1 MRIDVQ
7 EIRTTSKK
15 KIVLI
20 VIVVLLVIFS
30 SIIFGIVAAK
40 KYNKNK
46 IDIILEESKT
56 EENIVNQTEEV
67 ENVINTDKQNEDFNK
82 KRIENINGIY
92 KSDKKIAYLTF
103 DDGPSK
109 SVTPL
114 ILDVLKDN
122 NIKATFFVLG
132 RAVKDNPELVKR
144 AYEEGHYIANH
155 GYSHVYS
162 SIYKS
167 VDSVIEEYNRTEKEI
182 RKAIGIP
189 EYNSFLFRFPGG
201 SVGGEYNEIKKK
213 AIKELEKQN
222 IAYLDWNALTRDA
235 EGKFTKEELLQ
246 NLKSTVKNKKSVVI
260 LSHDASTKIL
270 TYEILQ
276 DEIDY
281 LKKEG
286 YQFGDMNDLMN
297 GNYSTHISNNNKN

>member
-7 EIRTTSKK
+7 EIKTTSKK
-15 KIVLI
+15 KILLLI
-20 VIVVLLVIFS
+20 IIVLLAIFS
-30 SIIFGIVAAK
+30 SVLFGIKVAK
-40 KYNKNK
+40 EYNKN
-46 IDIILEESKT
+46 DIIAEESKT
-56 EENIVNQTEEV
+56 DEEKHNEVTEDIKKSDEEKMNNIKN
-67 ENVINTDKQNEDFNK
+67 
-82 KRIENINGIY
+82 IY
-92 KSDKKIAYLTF
+92 KSDTKIAYLTF

-201 SVGGEYNEIKKK
+201 SVGGEYDEIKKK

-246 NLKSTVKNKKSVVI
+246 NLKNTVKNKKSVVI

-286 YQFGDMNDLMN
+286 YQFGDMNYLMN
-297 GNYSTHISNNNKN
+297 GNYSTYISNNNKN

>member
-7 EIRTTSKK
+7 EIKTTSKK
-15 KIVLI
+15 KILLLI
-20 VIVVLLVIFS
+20 IIVLLAIFS
-30 SIIFGIVAAK
+30 SVLFGIKMAK
-40 KYNKNK
+40 EYNKN
-46 IDIILEESKT
+46 DIITEESKT
-56 EENIVNQTEEV
+56 DEEKHNEVTEDIKKSDEEKMNNIKN
-67 ENVINTDKQNEDFNK
+67 
-82 KRIENINGIY
+82 IY
-92 KSDKKIAYLTF
+92 KSDTKIAYLTF

-114 ILDVLKDN
+114 ILDVLKEN

-132 RAVKDNPELVKR
+132 RYVKDNPDIVKR

-182 RKAIGIP
+182 RKAIGVSD
-189 EYNSFLFRFPGG
+189 YNSQLFRFPGG
-201 SVGGEYNEIKKK
+201 SVGGEYNDIKEK
-213 AIKELEKQN
+213 AKKELEKQN

-246 NLKSTVKNKKSVVI
+246 NLKSTIKKKNSIVI

-270 TYEILQ
+270 TYEVLQ

-281 LKKEG
+281 LKEAG
-286 YQFGDMNDLMN
+286 YEFGDMRNLM
-297 GNYSTHISNNNKN
+297 K

>member
-7 EIRTTSKK
+7 EIKTTSKK
-15 KIVLI
+15 KILLLI
-20 VIVVLLVIFS
+20 IIVLLAIFS
-30 SIIFGIVAAK
+30 SVLFGIKVAK
-40 KYNKNK
+40 EYNKN
-46 IDIILEESKT
+46 DIIAEESKT
-56 EENIVNQTEEV
+56 DEEKHNEVTEDIKKSGEEKMNNIKN
-67 ENVINTDKQNEDFNK
+67 
-82 KRIENINGIY
+82 IY
-92 KSDKKIAYLTF
+92 KSDTKIAYLTF

-201 SVGGEYNEIKKK
+201 SVGGEYNDVKKK
-213 AIKELEKQN
+213 AIKELKKQN

-286 YQFGDMNDLMN
+286 YQFGDMNDLIN
-297 GNYSTHISNNNKN
+297 GNY